1 MRALVTLAAA
11 AMALPVLAP
20 AQEPGTPTYKVEM
33 NIRDEGGAPNNN
45 TRHYTLLIESNH
57 KATLKTG
64 SRIPVATSSFQP
76 NTGALTPPATQYTY
90 IDVGVNIECTVGEVN
105 GRLVMHGNLDFS
117 NVIQHTGGATAVNP
131 PNPTVGQTKLELETS
146 LEPGKPTVIA
156 AFDDPATMRKLQV
169 EATVNRIN

>member
-1 MRALVTLAAA
+1 MRAFLTLAAA
-11 AMALPVLAP
+11 AMALPVVPAH
-20 AQEPGTPTYKVEM
+20 AQERGAPTYKVEM
-33 NIRDEGGAPNNN
+33 NIRDEGGAPNNA

-57 KATLKTG
+57 KATLKAG
-64 SRIPVATSSFQP
+64 SRIPVATASMP
-76 NTGALTPPATQYTY
+76 NNGGLAAPATQYTY
-90 IDVGVNIECTVGEVN
+90 IDVGVNIECTVGEIN

-117 NVIQHTGGATAVNP
+117 NVIQHSGGATAVNP